1 MSFLQDVWIK
11 QSDLSQILMSLLKL
25 KWRPL
30 HDITINLSMTYSTAL
45 RSQYIF
51 LFTPP

>member
-30 HDITINLSMTYSTAL
+30 HDHTINLSMAYSTAL